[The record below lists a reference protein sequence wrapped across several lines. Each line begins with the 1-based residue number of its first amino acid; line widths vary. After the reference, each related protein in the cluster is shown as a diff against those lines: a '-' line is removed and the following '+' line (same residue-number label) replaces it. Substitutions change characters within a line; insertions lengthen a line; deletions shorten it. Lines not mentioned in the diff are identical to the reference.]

1 MSDVVT
7 VSDAGHVRTIT
18 LNRPNKKNAI
28 NTELAWAVIGAI
40 DAAAKIDDVRV
51 IAITGSGDSF
61 CAGLDLTGRGDYTP
75 LSPQAAQLDDV
86 GWVGNFLLAMRKR
99 CDKPVVAGINGVAV
113 GAGLGLAMAA
123 DVRIVA
129 RSARLMAG
137 YTRIGGSPD
146 AGLTI
151 TLPQAM
157 GYEQG
162 MRFMLENRTVL
173 GDEAVALGMA
183 GEVVDDDQLSARL
196 ADYCQQLCEWSPI
209 TLRLLK
215 RGMTRA
221 MESTDMEQQLRYEV
235 ANIRMAFASEDAKEA
250 RHAFLEKRKPVF
262 IGR

>member
-99 CDKPVVAGINGVAV
+99 CDKPVVAGVNGVAV
-113 GAGLGLAMAA
+113 GAGLGLAL
-123 DVRIVA
+123 A
-129 RSARLMAG
+129 RR
-137 YTRIGGSPD
+137 P
-146 AGLTI
+146 
-151 TLPQAM
+151 
-157 GYEQG
+157 
-162 MRFMLENRTVL
+162 
-173 GDEAVALGMA
+173 
-183 GEVVDDDQLSARL
+183 
-196 ADYCQQLCEWSPI
+196 
-209 TLRLLK
+209 
-215 RGMTRA
+215 
-221 MESTDMEQQLRYEV
+221 
-235 ANIRMAFASEDAKEA
+235 
-250 RHAFLEKRKPVF
+250 
-262 IGR
+262 